1 MISGSKGQNSVRTCT
16 IRCLTLRLAKYEK
29 VAIYIRACL
38 KHALGYMSL
47 PVMSL
52 DYLLHTIF
60 QIFVTINHIYFNNSA
75 FLFPHKSLC
84 FFYYI
89 YHPFQK
95 NIFCPSIK
103 IKFIFTSI
111 NTQKEYQNF
120 SILILFF
127 YITYLFYSSIKSRN
141 NLITGFVFLELITHT
156 YESEYS
162 DWNGIV

>member
-1 MISGSKGQNSVRTCT
+1 MMSESKGQNSVHTCT

-89 YHPFQK
+89 YHPFYK
-95 NIFCPSIK
+95 NIFCPSVK

-111 NTQKEYQNF
+111 K
-120 SILILFF
+120 IRKK
-127 YITYLFYSSIKSRN
+127 ITYLFYSSIKSRN

-162 DWNGIV
+162 D

>member
-1 MISGSKGQNSVRTCT
+1 MISGSKGQNSVRDCT
-16 IRCLTLRLAKYEK
+16 IRCLTLEPAKHEK
-29 VAIYIRACL
+29 VAFYIRACL
-38 KHALGYMSL
+38 KNALGYMSL
-47 PVMSL
+47 PVMFL
-52 DYLLHTIF
+52 NHLFHTIL
-60 QIFVTINHIYFNNSA
+60 QIFITINHIYFNNSA
-75 FLFPHKSLC
+75 FLFAHNALG
-84 FFYYI
+84 FFYYV

-120 SILILFF
+120 CILILFF

-162 DWNGIV
+162 D

>member
-1 MISGSKGQNSVRTCT
+1 MSGSKGQNSVRACT
-16 IRCLTLRLAKYEK
+16 IRCLTLGPARHEK
-29 VAIYIRACL
+29 VAIYI
-38 KHALGYMSL
+38 GYMSL
-47 PVMSL
+47 PVMFL

-60 QIFVTINHIYFNNSA
+60 QIFITINHIYFNNSA
-75 FLFPHKSLC
+75 FLFAHNALG
-84 FFYYI
+84 FFYYV
-89 YHPFQK
+89 YHPFYK

-120 SILILFF
+120 CILILFF

-162 DWNGIV
+162 D

>member
-1 MISGSKGQNSVRTCT
+1 MISGSKGQNSIRTCT
-16 IRCLTLRLAKYEK
+16 IRCLTLEPEKHEK
-29 VAIYIRACL
+29 VAIYI
-38 KHALGYMSL
+38 GYISL
-47 PVMSL
+47 PVILL

-75 FLFPHKSLC
+75 FLFAHNALV

-89 YHPFQK
+89 YHPFYK

-111 NTQKEYQNF
+111 NTQKEHQNF

-127 YITYLFYSSIKSRN
+127 TVFSFF
-141 NLITGFVFLELITHT
+141 LITNI
-156 YESEYS
+156 
-162 DWNGIV
+162 IAIAA

>member
-1 MISGSKGQNSVRTCT
+1 MF
-16 IRCLTLRLAKYEK
+16 
-29 VAIYIRACL
+29 
-38 KHALGYMSL
+38 
-47 PVMSL
+47 L

-60 QIFVTINHIYFNNSA
+60 QIFITINHIYFNNSA
-75 FLFPHKSLC
+75 FLFAHNALV
-84 FFYYI
+84 FFYYV

-127 YITYLFYSSIKSRN
+127 TVFSFF
-141 NLITGFVFLELITHT
+141 LITNI
-156 YESEYS
+156 
-162 DWNGIV
+162 IAIAA

>member
-1 MISGSKGQNSVRTCT
+1 MMSGSKGQNSVRACT
-16 IRCLTLRLAKYEK
+16 IRCLTLEPAKHEK
-29 VAIYIRACL
+29 VAIYI
-38 KHALGYMSL
+38 GYMSL
-47 PVMSL
+47 PVMFL
-52 DYLLHTIF
+52 NHLFHTIL
-60 QIFVTINHIYFNNSA
+60 QIFITINHIYFNNSA

-84 FFYYI
+84 FFYYV

-120 SILILFF
+120 CILILFF
-127 YITYLFYSSIKSRN
+127 YITYLFYCSIKSRN

-162 DWNGIV
+162 D

>member
-16 IRCLTLRLAKYEK
+16 IRCLTLEPEKHEK
-29 VAIYIRACL
+29 VAIYM
-38 KHALGYMSL
+38 GYISL
-47 PVMSL
+47 PVILL

-60 QIFVTINHIYFNNSA
+60 QIFITINHIYFNNSA
-75 FLFPHKSLC
+75 FLFAHNDLV

-89 YHPFQK
+89 YHPFYK

-111 NTQKEYQNF
+111 NMQKEYQNF

-127 YITYLFYSSIKSRN
+127 TVFPFF
-141 NLITGFVFLELITHT
+141 LITNI
-156 YESEYS
+156 
-162 DWNGIV
+162 IAIAA

>member
-16 IRCLTLRLAKYEK
+16 IRCLTLEPEKHEK
-29 VAIYIRACL
+29 VAIYI
-38 KHALGYMSL
+38 GYISL
-47 PVMSL
+47 PVILL

-60 QIFVTINHIYFNNSA
+60 QIFITINHIYFNNSA
-75 FLFPHKSLC
+75 FLFAHNALV

-162 DWNGIV
+162 D

>member
-1 MISGSKGQNSVRTCT
+1 MMSGSKGQNSVRVCT
-16 IRCLTLRLAKYEK
+16 IRCLTLEPAKHEK
-29 VAIYIRACL
+29 VAFYIRACL
-38 KHALGYMSL
+38 KNALGYMSL
-47 PVMSL
+47 PVMFL
-52 DYLLHTIF
+52 NHLFHTIL
-60 QIFVTINHIYFNNSA
+60 QIFITINHIYFNNSA
-75 FLFPHKSLC
+75 FLFAHNTLG
-84 FFYYI
+84 FFYYV
-89 YHPFQK
+89 YHPFYK

-162 DWNGIV
+162 D

>member
-1 MISGSKGQNSVRTCT
+1 MMSGSKGQKAVRACT
-16 IRCLTLRLAKYEK
+16 IRCLTLEPAKHEK
-29 VAIYIRACL
+29 VAIYI
-38 KHALGYMSL
+38 GYMSL

-60 QIFVTINHIYFNNSA
+60 QIFITINHIYFNNSA
-75 FLFPHKSLC
+75 FLFTHNTLC

-89 YHPFQK
+89 YHPFYK

-162 DWNGIV
+162 D

>member
-16 IRCLTLRLAKYEK
+16 IRCLTLEPEKHEK
-29 VAIYIRACL
+29 VAIYM
-38 KHALGYMSL
+38 GYISL
-47 PVMSL
+47 PVILL

-60 QIFVTINHIYFNNSA
+60 QIFITINHIYFNNSA
-75 FLFPHKSLC
+75 FLFAHNALV

-89 YHPFQK
+89 YHPFYK

-111 NTQKEYQNF
+111 NMQKEYQNF

-127 YITYLFYSSIKSRN
+127 TVFPFF
-141 NLITGFVFLELITHT
+141 LITNI
-156 YESEYS
+156 
-162 DWNGIV
+162 IAIAA

>member
-1 MISGSKGQNSVRTCT
+1 MMSGSKGQNSVRACT
-16 IRCLTLRLAKYEK
+16 IRCLTLEPAKHEK
-29 VAIYIRACL
+29 VAIYI
-38 KHALGYMSL
+38 GYMSL
-47 PVMSL
+47 PVMFL
-52 DYLLHTIF
+52 NHLFHTIL
-60 QIFVTINHIYFNNSA
+60 QIFITINHIYFNNSA
-75 FLFPHKSLC
+75 FLFTHNTLC

-89 YHPFQK
+89 YHPFYK

-162 DWNGIV
+162 D